1 MGEREDLREESRLC
15 METAKTTSD
24 PRLKRELAT
33 RAFKLARA
41 AQALGGE
48 EEVKSPW
55 YLSHGDARGDSIM
68 QVFENKEAAIDAAC
82 ALVGKGAY
90 VFEVGPIQEGHGGT
104 RLNGAEIRRIFDERA
119 RIPNDRASAGSRS
132 HSGVP
137 TEPLT

>member
-15 METAKTTSD
+15 MEAAKTTSD

-33 RAFKLARA
+33 RAFKLAGA
-41 AQALGGE
+41 AALGGE

-119 RIPNDRASAGSRS
+119 RI
-132 HSGVP
+132 
-137 TEPLT
+137 TK

>member
-1 MGEREDLREESRLC
+1 

-24 PRLKRELAT
+24 PRLKWEPVT
-33 RAFKLARA
+33 RAFKLPRA
-41 AQALGGE
+41 AEDSGGE

-82 ALVGKGAY
+82 AVIGKGAY
-90 VFEVGPIQEGHGGT
+90 VFEVGPIQEGHGGI

-119 RIPNDRASAGSRS
+119 RITG
-132 HSGVP
+132 
-137 TEPLT
+137 

>member
-1 MGEREDLREESRLC
+1 MDEREDLREESRLC
-15 METAKTTSD
+15 MESAKTTSD

-33 RAFKLARA
+33 RAFKLAQA
-41 AQALGGE
+41 AKALGGE

-55 YLSHGDARGDSIM
+55 YLSYGDARGDSIM

-104 RLNGAEIRRIFDERA
+104 RLNGAEIRRIFDERG
-119 RIPNDRASAGSRS
+119 RIPNDCASAGSRS

>member
-1 MGEREDLREESRLC
+1 
-15 METAKTTSD
+15 MEAAKTTSD

-33 RAFKLARA
+33 RAFKLAGA
-41 AQALGGE
+41 AALGGE
-48 EEVKSPW
+48 GGEGEVKSPW

-104 RLNGAEIRRIFDERA
+104 RLNGAEIRGIFDARA
-119 RIPNDRASAGSRS
+119 RI
-132 HSGVP
+132 
-137 TEPLT
+137 TE

>member
-1 MGEREDLREESRLC
+1 VGEREDLREESRLC
-15 METAKTTSD
+15 MEAAKTTSD

-33 RAFKLARA
+33 RAFKLAQA
-41 AQALGGE
+41 AKALGGE

-119 RIPNDRASAGSRS
+119 RI
-132 HSGVP
+132 
-137 TEPLT
+137 TK